1 MFIRQLVGCAS
12 CYARNYWGYGIAT
25 EAVSRVTQ
33 FGMNDLGLKRI
44 QGLVRKENQASIR
57 VLEKNGYVQE
67 GLLHYNPFGREF
79 HDVVILA
86 KVNI

>member
-1 MFIRQLVGCAS
+1 MHPATQEIIG
-12 CYARNYWGYGIAT
+12 GHGIAA

-33 FGMNDLGLKRI
+33 FGMSDLGVKRI

-67 GLLHYNPFGREF
+67 GLLHYYPFGREF